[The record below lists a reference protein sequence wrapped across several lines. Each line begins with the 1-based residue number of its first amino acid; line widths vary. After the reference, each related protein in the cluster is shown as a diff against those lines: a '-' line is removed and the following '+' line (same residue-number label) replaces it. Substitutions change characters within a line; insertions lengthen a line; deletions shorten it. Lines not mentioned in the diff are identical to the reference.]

1 MSINFN
7 RRDVLGMSGAAALA
21 AGIGISGIAP
31 ARSTAT
37 DANSSAPL
45 GNAERNKRW
54 VRENREVAQHHALP
68 SALPGEEG
76 LFDPK
81 ALGMMG
87 KSPPKIAMVSN
98 DSPVLHSMSQEE
110 LKQLQGGFAS
120 QALGPTFIS
129 YGPMLAEGDFVIEE
143 WESQIYGANGTL
155 YNNQYLS
162 VTRIEGDQVALF
174 HEYNDTQHAALIYGP
189 LGKWPE
195 LKPPTNPRRRNRHG
209 AAAASTLPASEVET
223 VFEVIDKFDLD
234 PRLLADVAPSASA
247 PPVRVKPGVEG
258 NKALVRALR
267 HAKASGDAAA
277 VNSFYAKGFR
287 HFLGGERPF
296 CWDHIPL
303 AEIYAPLVKHM
314 ASPLTVY
321 YGPMVAEGDRVFEQM
336 DSFARLDDGTV
347 YNNWHAFVHEIRDGK
362 IVQTREY
369 HDPRHVWV
377 VLGRWASWGAT
388 PVAPRSSPRRS
399 NLQGIYSTI
408 QYPTTFGPDLDRWKP
423 FPPLPG

>member
-1 MSINFN
+1 MDKSWK
-7 RRDVLGMSGAAALA
+7 RRDVIVGAVALA
-21 AGIGISGIAP
+21 AAASV
-31 ARSTAT
+31 
-37 DANSSAPL
+37 DSSAAATIATPTVPDSPSPTSDPE
-45 GNAERNKRW
+45 ANKRRI
-54 VRENREVAQHHALP
+54 REQRESAQHHALP
-68 SALPGEEG
+68 SALPGEENA
-76 LFDPK
+76 FDAK
-81 ALGMMG
+81 ASGMG
-87 KSPPKIAMVSN
+87 KGFTPKSAMVSN
-98 DSPVLHSMSQEE
+98 DSPVLHSMSPAE
-110 LKQLQGGFAS
+110 LAVLQGGFAS

-129 YGPMLAEGDFVIEE
+129 YGPMLAEGNYVIEE
-143 WESQIYGANGTL
+143 WESQIYGANKTL

-162 VTRIEGDQVALF
+162 IMRFDGGQVSEF

-209 AAAASTLPASEVET
+209 ASPPPLPATEVET
-223 VFEVIDKFDLD
+223 VFEVTDKFDLN
-234 PRLLADVAPSASA
+234 PRLLADVTPSTAPT
-247 PPVRVKPGVEG
+247 PIRVAPGVEG

-267 HAKASGDAAA
+267 RAKAAGDPVV
-277 VNSFYAKGFR
+277 VNSFFAKDYR

-296 CWDHIPL
+296 GWEHLPL
-303 AEIYAPLVKHM
+303 EQIYAPLLQHM

-321 YGPMVAEGDRVFEQM
+321 YGPMIAEGDRVFEQM

-377 VLGRWASWGAT
+377 VLGRWAPWGQT
-388 PVAPRSSPRRS
+388 PVPPRSSPRRS

-408 QYPTTFGPDLDRWKP
+408 QYPTTSGPDLDRWKA
-423 FPPLPG
+423 FPPVSG